1 MTKINL
7 IMSIKMFFRIPPNKF
22 DKFIGA
28 GKEQKY
34 RIAAKA
40 KLIKQTPIIPET
52 ALSNVQNKIPL

>member
-1 MTKINL
+1 
-7 IMSIKMFFRIPPNKF
+7 MFSRIPPNKF